1 MENVV
6 DNVIDSTLTGDDP
19 GTVETADGKTFS
31 QEEVNSIIRDRL
43 AKEKDKTQ
51 KQFEA
56 MEKELALKELNFKA
70 KELVTGKGLSLDI
83 LEVLKFDDEASLQN
97 SIQILENVFKAADP
111 AQAQA
116 PGYGLTVNSAGSHGA
131 IQQLTADSSIKA
143 AMGLKS

>member
-6 DNVIDSTLTGDDP
+6 DNVIDSTLTGGDP

-56 MEKELALKELNFKA
+56 LQQELAQKELNFKA

-97 SIQILENVFKAADP
+97 SIQILENIFKAVDP
-111 AQAQA
+111 AAAA
-116 PGYGLTVNSAGSHGA
+116 PGYGLTINSSGNHGG
-131 IQQLTADSSIKA
+131 IQQPTVDSSIKK